1 MGSSTLYYLF
11 MFMRFL
17 VLLSGFHLMVT
28 DSSPSV
34 VQQPLCH
41 GSDSS
46 ALLEFKQ
53 SFLIEKFASG
63 DPSAYPKVEM
73 WQPEREGSDCCS
85 WDGVECDTNNG
96 HVIGLDLSSSCLYG
110 SINSSSS
117 LFRLVHLLR
126 LDLSDNDFNYSKIP
140 HGVGQL
146 SRLTSLNLSSSR
158 FSGQIS
164 SQILEL
170 SKLVFL
176 DLSSNPLHLHKPN
189 LRNLVVNLTQ
199 LKKLHL
205 NEVNISSRVPD
216 VFANLSSLTSLLLEN
231 CGLHGEFPTGIFHL
245 SSLQFLS
252 VRNNP
257 DLTGLFPEFHHT
269 SSLKLLAL
277 AGTSFSGRLPTSIG
291 NLDSLVEL
299 NISSC
304 NFTSGLIPSSLGRLI
319 QLTSLDLSRNSFS
332 GQIPSLSNL
341 KELDTLDLSY
351 NQFIGEIPSWLMN
364 LTRLR
369 RLYLAGNRLEGPIPS
384 SLFGLVNLQCLYLE
398 SNYLNGT
405 VDLNILSEMKNL
417 IELQL
422 SNNSLSLL
430 SSININATTLPKFKV
445 LGLNSCNVTVFP
457 DFLQNQDEL
466 EVLLLRQNKI
476 HGPIPKWLWNT
487 SKETL
492 AYIDLSHNFLTGFDQ
507 NHPVVLPWSRLRIL
521 DLSYNMLQGFLPI
534 PPQSTFVYAVSENEL
549 SGEIPP
555 SFCNMS
561 SLRLL
566 DFSSNS
572 VSGRIPLCL
581 ANFSS
586 SLNALNLGS
595 NNLYGVIPQACTS
608 RNNLMKIDLGGNHL
622 EGQVP
627 TSLGSCLMLEKL
639 DLGNNQINDTFPFW
653 LGALPKLQVLI
664 LRSNKFHGEI
674 RGPRTNFGFPKLRI
688 IDISHNGFTGNFPW
702 EYFQSWDAMKILESK
717 HLTYMQVGI
726 KFQVS
731 RHLWTAY
738 YTCSMTMVNKGMER
752 VYEKIPDI
760 FTAADLSSNKFVGEM
775 ADCIGKAKGLHL
787 LNLSNNA
794 LSGQI
799 PTSLVNLMELEVLD
813 LSQNKLSGEIP
824 QQLVQLT
831 FLEFFNVSH
840 NHLKGPIPRANQFST
855 FPNSSFDGNLG
866 LCGNPLSRDCGNPE
880 ASAPPPSTSE
890 QSSPGELDWIIVL
903 LGYGSG
909 LVIGVLM
916 GYRLTTRKHEWF
928 VRTFGRQKRW
938 RKK

>member
-1 MGSSTLYYLF
+1 
-11 MFMRFL
+11 
-17 VLLSGFHLMVT
+17 
-28 DSSPSV
+28 
-34 VQQPLCH
+34 
-41 GSDSS
+41 
-46 ALLEFKQ
+46 
-53 SFLIEKFASG
+53 
-63 DPSAYPKVEM
+63 
-73 WQPEREGSDCCS
+73 
-85 WDGVECDTNNG
+85 
-96 HVIGLDLSSSCLYG
+96 
-110 SINSSSS
+110 
-117 LFRLVHLLR
+117 
-126 LDLSDNDFNYSKIP
+126 
-140 HGVGQL
+140 
-146 SRLTSLNLSSSR
+146 
-158 FSGQIS
+158 
-164 SQILEL
+164 
-170 SKLVFL
+170 
-176 DLSSNPLHLHKPN
+176 
-189 LRNLVVNLTQ
+189 
-199 LKKLHL
+199 
-205 NEVNISSRVPD
+205 
-216 VFANLSSLTSLLLEN
+216 
-231 CGLHGEFPTGIFHL
+231 
-245 SSLQFLS
+245 
-252 VRNNP
+252 
-257 DLTGLFPEFHHT
+257 
-269 SSLKLLAL
+269 
-277 AGTSFSGRLPTSIG
+277 
-291 NLDSLVEL
+291 
-299 NISSC
+299 
-304 NFTSGLIPSSLGRLI
+304 
-319 QLTSLDLSRNSFS
+319 
-332 GQIPSLSNL
+332 
-341 KELDTLDLSY
+341 
-351 NQFIGEIPSWLMN
+351 
-364 LTRLR
+364 
-369 RLYLAGNRLEGPIPS
+369 
-384 SLFGLVNLQCLYLE
+384 
-398 SNYLNGT
+398 
-405 VDLNILSEMKNL
+405 
-417 IELQL
+417 
-422 SNNSLSLL
+422 
-430 SSININATTLPKFKV
+430 
-445 LGLNSCNVTVFP
+445 
-457 DFLQNQDEL
+457 
-466 EVLLLRQNKI
+466 
-476 HGPIPKWLWNT
+476 
-487 SKETL
+487 
-492 AYIDLSHNFLTGFDQ
+492 
-507 NHPVVLPWSRLRIL
+507 
-521 DLSYNMLQGFLPI
+521 
-534 PPQSTFVYAVSENEL
+534 
-549 SGEIPP
+549 
-555 SFCNMS
+555 MS

-674 RGPRTNFGFPKLRI
+674 RGPRTHFGFPKLRI

-731 RHLWTAY
+731 GHLWTAY

-760 FTAADLSSNKFVGEM
+760 FTAADLSSNKFEGEM
-775 ADCIGKAKGLHL
+775 AECIGKAKGLHL

-938 RKK
+938 RRKK

>member
-1 MGSSTLYYLF
+1 
-11 MFMRFL
+11 
-17 VLLSGFHLMVT
+17 
-28 DSSPSV
+28 
-34 VQQPLCH
+34 
-41 GSDSS
+41 
-46 ALLEFKQ
+46 
-53 SFLIEKFASG
+53 
-63 DPSAYPKVEM
+63 
-73 WQPEREGSDCCS
+73 
-85 WDGVECDTNNG
+85 
-96 HVIGLDLSSSCLYG
+96 
-110 SINSSSS
+110 
-117 LFRLVHLLR
+117 
-126 LDLSDNDFNYSKIP
+126 
-140 HGVGQL
+140 
-146 SRLTSLNLSSSR
+146 
-158 FSGQIS
+158 
-164 SQILEL
+164 
-170 SKLVFL
+170 
-176 DLSSNPLHLHKPN
+176 
-189 LRNLVVNLTQ
+189 
-199 LKKLHL
+199 
-205 NEVNISSRVPD
+205 
-216 VFANLSSLTSLLLEN
+216 
-231 CGLHGEFPTGIFHL
+231 
-245 SSLQFLS
+245 
-252 VRNNP
+252 
-257 DLTGLFPEFHHT
+257 
-269 SSLKLLAL
+269 
-277 AGTSFSGRLPTSIG
+277 
-291 NLDSLVEL
+291 
-299 NISSC
+299 
-304 NFTSGLIPSSLGRLI
+304 
-319 QLTSLDLSRNSFS
+319 
-332 GQIPSLSNL
+332 
-341 KELDTLDLSY
+341 
-351 NQFIGEIPSWLMN
+351 MN

-622 EGQVP
+622 QGQVP

-674 RGPRTNFGFPKLRI
+674 RGPRTHFGFPKLRI

-731 RHLWTAY
+731 GHLWTAY

-760 FTAADLSSNKFVGEM
+760 FTAADLSSNKFEGEM
-775 ADCIGKAKGLHL
+775 AECIGKAKGLHL

-831 FLEFFNVSH
+831 FLEFFNVS
-840 NHLKGPIPRANQFST
+840 
-855 FPNSSFDGNLG
+855 
-866 LCGNPLSRDCGNPE
+866 
-880 ASAPPPSTSE
+880 
-890 QSSPGELDWIIVL
+890 
-903 LGYGSG
+903 
-909 LVIGVLM
+909 
-916 GYRLTTRKHEWF
+916 TTI
-928 VRTFGRQKRW
+928 
-938 RKK
+938 

>member
-1 MGSSTLYYLF
+1 
-11 MFMRFL
+11 
-17 VLLSGFHLMVT
+17 
-28 DSSPSV
+28 
-34 VQQPLCH
+34 
-41 GSDSS
+41 
-46 ALLEFKQ
+46 
-53 SFLIEKFASG
+53 
-63 DPSAYPKVEM
+63 M

-369 RLYLAGNRLEGPIPS
+369 RLYLAGNRLEGPI
-384 SLFGLVNLQCLYLE
+384 
-398 SNYLNGT
+398 
-405 VDLNILSEMKNL
+405 
-417 IELQL
+417 QL

-430 SSININATTLPKFKV
+430 SSININATTLPTFKA

-534 PPQSTFVYAVSENEL
+534 PPQSQRMN
-549 SGEIPP
+549 
-555 SFCNMS
+555 
-561 SLRLL
+561 
-566 DFSSNS
+566 
-572 VSGRIPLCL
+572 
-581 ANFSS
+581 
-586 SLNALNLGS
+586 
-595 NNLYGVIPQACTS
+595 
-608 RNNLMKIDLGGNHL
+608 
-622 EGQVP
+622 
-627 TSLGSCLMLEKL
+627 
-639 DLGNNQINDTFPFW
+639 
-653 LGALPKLQVLI
+653 
-664 LRSNKFHGEI
+664 
-674 RGPRTNFGFPKLRI
+674 
-688 IDISHNGFTGNFPW
+688 
-702 EYFQSWDAMKILESK
+702 
-717 HLTYMQVGI
+717 
-726 KFQVS
+726 
-731 RHLWTAY
+731 
-738 YTCSMTMVNKGMER
+738 
-752 VYEKIPDI
+752 
-760 FTAADLSSNKFVGEM
+760 
-775 ADCIGKAKGLHL
+775 
-787 LNLSNNA
+787 
-794 LSGQI
+794 
-799 PTSLVNLMELEVLD
+799 
-813 LSQNKLSGEIP
+813 
-824 QQLVQLT
+824 
-831 FLEFFNVSH
+831 
-840 NHLKGPIPRANQFST
+840 
-855 FPNSSFDGNLG
+855 
-866 LCGNPLSRDCGNPE
+866 
-880 ASAPPPSTSE
+880 
-890 QSSPGELDWIIVL
+890 
-903 LGYGSG
+903 
-909 LVIGVLM
+909 
-916 GYRLTTRKHEWF
+916 
-928 VRTFGRQKRW
+928 
-938 RKK
+938 

>member
-1 MGSSTLYYLF
+1 MADRENLSRLWQLGLTGVSMESIRRGTTCLKNEHSCYKDLRRGLSGTGFPSLQLLVCFRDGEEYGVINSVLSLHVYALS
-11 MFMRFL
+11 RFT
-17 VLLSGFHLMVT
+17 SGFHLMVT

-85 WDGVECDTNNG
+85 WDGVECDTDNG

-304 NFTSGLIPSSLGRLI
+304 NFTSGLIASSLGRLI

-332 GQIPSLSNL
+332 GQIPSLQ
-341 KELDTLDLSY
+341 T
-351 NQFIGEIPSWLMN
+351 
-364 LTRLR
+364 
-369 RLYLAGNRLEGPIPS
+369 
-384 SLFGLVNLQCLYLE
+384 
-398 SNYLNGT
+398 
-405 VDLNILSEMKNL
+405 
-417 IELQL
+417 
-422 SNNSLSLL
+422 
-430 SSININATTLPKFKV
+430 
-445 LGLNSCNVTVFP
+445 
-457 DFLQNQDEL
+457 
-466 EVLLLRQNKI
+466 
-476 HGPIPKWLWNT
+476 
-487 SKETL
+487 
-492 AYIDLSHNFLTGFDQ
+492 
-507 NHPVVLPWSRLRIL
+507 
-521 DLSYNMLQGFLPI
+521 
-534 PPQSTFVYAVSENEL
+534 
-549 SGEIPP
+549 
-555 SFCNMS
+555 
-561 SLRLL
+561 
-566 DFSSNS
+566 
-572 VSGRIPLCL
+572 
-581 ANFSS
+581 
-586 SLNALNLGS
+586 
-595 NNLYGVIPQACTS
+595 
-608 RNNLMKIDLGGNHL
+608 
-622 EGQVP
+622 
-627 TSLGSCLMLEKL
+627 
-639 DLGNNQINDTFPFW
+639 
-653 LGALPKLQVLI
+653 
-664 LRSNKFHGEI
+664 
-674 RGPRTNFGFPKLRI
+674 
-688 IDISHNGFTGNFPW
+688 
-702 EYFQSWDAMKILESK
+702 
-717 HLTYMQVGI
+717 
-726 KFQVS
+726 
-731 RHLWTAY
+731 
-738 YTCSMTMVNKGMER
+738 
-752 VYEKIPDI
+752 
-760 FTAADLSSNKFVGEM
+760 
-775 ADCIGKAKGLHL
+775 
-787 LNLSNNA
+787 
-794 LSGQI
+794 
-799 PTSLVNLMELEVLD
+799 
-813 LSQNKLSGEIP
+813 
-824 QQLVQLT
+824 
-831 FLEFFNVSH
+831 
-840 NHLKGPIPRANQFST
+840 
-855 FPNSSFDGNLG
+855 
-866 LCGNPLSRDCGNPE
+866 
-880 ASAPPPSTSE
+880 
-890 QSSPGELDWIIVL
+890 
-903 LGYGSG
+903 
-909 LVIGVLM
+909 
-916 GYRLTTRKHEWF
+916 
-928 VRTFGRQKRW
+928 
-938 RKK
+938 

>member
-1 MGSSTLYYLF
+1 MEKNMGSSTLYYLF

-34 VQQPLCH
+34 VQHPLCH

-170 SKLVFL
+170 SKL
-176 DLSSNPLHLHKPN
+176 
-189 LRNLVVNLTQ
+189 

-216 VFANLSSLTSLLLEN
+216 
-231 CGLHGEFPTGIFHL
+231 
-245 SSLQFLS
+245 
-252 VRNNP
+252 
-257 DLTGLFPEFHHT
+257 FHHT

-369 RLYLAGNRLEGPIPS
+369 RLYLAGNRLEGPIP
-384 SLFGLVNLQCLYLE
+384 N
-398 SNYLNGT
+398 
-405 VDLNILSEMKNL
+405 
-417 IELQL
+417 
-422 SNNSLSLL
+422 
-430 SSININATTLPKFKV
+430 
-445 LGLNSCNVTVFP
+445 
-457 DFLQNQDEL
+457 EL

-476 HGPIPKWLWNT
+476 HGPIPKWL
-487 SKETL
+487 
-492 AYIDLSHNFLTGFDQ
+492 
-507 NHPVVLPWSRLRIL
+507 
-521 DLSYNMLQGFLPI
+521 I
-534 PPQSTFVYAVSENEL
+534 PPNSTTVSENEL

-717 HLTYMQVGI
+717 HLTYMQ
-726 KFQVS
+726 
-731 RHLWTAY
+731 
-738 YTCSMTMVNKGMER
+738 
-752 VYEKIPDI
+752 
-760 FTAADLSSNKFVGEM
+760 M

-794 LSGQI
+794 L
-799 PTSLVNLMELEVLD
+799 T
-813 LSQNKLSGEIP
+813 
-824 QQLVQLT
+824 VQLT

-880 ASAPPPSTSE
+880 ASAPPPSTSD

-938 RKK
+938 RRKK